1 MTFTGKPT
9 ATFKL
14 SLISTRA
21 LLATVARTTAAAGA
35 IGIVVE
41 AGIAQAQVAPGGSVT
56 SLGASPSG
64 VTENVTTPSSV
75 GAFAPGSLS
84 VSGGGTTLNI
94 FDGVIPEAILWIGTD
109 GGTGRAVVNDFGTL
123 NVTASGLTS
132 DDAIVT
138 VSGTIFD
145 GAPSQAGTLILGDD
159 PATPGIETTGFMS
172 VTAGDD
178 ALLSV
183 GRNGAGNMLMTNLSL
198 SVTALGVGTGSAALL
213 ELGGS
218 TIGNAV
224 GSFTATNPNI
234 VVDARGTGASVV
246 SVGRRTNAV
255 TPATAP
261 ENTLLL

>member
-75 GAFAPGSLS
+75 GAFAPGTLS

-94 FDGVIPEAILWIGTD
+94 FDGVIPDAILWIGTD

-138 VSGTIFD
+138 VSG
-145 GAPSQAGTLILGDD
+145 
-159 PATPGIETTGFMS
+159 
-172 VTAGDD
+172 
-178 ALLSV
+178 
-183 GRNGAGNMLMTNLSL
+183 
-198 SVTALGVGTGSAALL
+198 
-213 ELGGS
+213 
-218 TIGNAV
+218 
-224 GSFTATNPNI
+224 
-234 VVDARGTGASVV
+234 
-246 SVGRRTNAV
+246 
-255 TPATAP
+255 
-261 ENTLLL
+261 